1 MKVFIPVITAVSVLL
16 AGCKSLNVG
25 GVDIGA
31 LAGAGKSLVQSG
43 RQISD
48 DEERMVGEAASGQL
62 LAERAVLDAPVTQQ
76 YVNRVGTW
84 LALHSE
90 RPELDWHFAVLDSDE
105 INAWA
110 APGGYVFITR
120 GMLSL
125 MDSEAELAGVLA
137 HEIVHVLDRHH
148 LRAIRK
154 QAGLSGVM
162 KLGMVAWQA
171 SQAGDGSGGS
181 VDPEE
186 VAMMKKVEESAS
198 ELYARGLSREDE
210 LDADR
215 KGMVIAAR
223 AGYDPWALVVVLQR
237 IQSLKADNSAL
248 TSFFRTHP
256 NTGDRIEA
264 MEPILADSSL
274 ADMQGATLTERFHQ
288 HVD

>member
-1 MKVFIPVITAVSVLL
+1 MILRLMLILGVSLTL
-16 AGCKSLNVG
+16 ASCKSFQVQ
-25 GVDIGA
+25 GVDLGA
-31 LAGAGKSLVQSG
+31 LANAGKSLVKSSRG
-43 RQISD
+43 VG
-48 DEERMVGEAASGQL
+48 DEEERVIGQAAGEQV
-62 LAERAVLDAPVTQQ
+62 LAGRPVLDDPVLQQ

-84 LALHSE
+84 LAMHSE
-90 RPELDWHFAVLDSDE
+90 RPELDWHFAVLDSDD

-120 GMLSL
+120 GMLGL

-148 LRAIRK
+148 LEAIRK

-171 SQAGDGSGGS
+171 SQAGEGGSG
-181 VDPEE
+181 VDPDQ
-186 VAMMKKVEESAS
+186 VAMAKKVEESAGK
-198 ELYARGLSREDE
+198 LYARGLSRGDE

-248 TSFFRTHP
+248 TTFFRTHP
-256 NTGDRIEA
+256 NTGERIEA
-264 MEPILADSSL
+264 MEPILADSAL
-274 ADMQGATLTERFHQ
+274 AEMQGATLAERFHQ